1 MDYKHFDSNKVFNI
15 YDKYLHFLIARIFT
29 FRTIIPRLYV
39 NGKFKLFVYKFAF
52 EEEEEDVGGC
62 DGGGGGG
69 GGRLVCDLA
78 GGAGGCNE

>member
-1 MDYKHFDSNKVFNI
+1 MFANI

-52 EEEEEDVGGC
+52 EEEEEVGGC
-62 DGGGGGG
+62 DGGGVVVVVVVGC
-69 GGRLVCDLA
+69 RLVCDA
-78 GGAGGCNE
+78 EAQVVVMND